1 MSNTEISK
9 ELFERV
15 ALGDEAAFEELYYKS
30 YKQVYAFL
38 LSLTMN
44 AEDAKDL
51 LQETYIKIHSSC
63 HMYRDQGTPIA
74 WMIKISRNLFLMK
87 VRKKS
92 EQMTSC
98 SDHIEKMSV
107 TLGGIEDLETR
118 MWLKQLFRVLNDEER
133 QIIVMHVVTGMK
145 HREIADQMNKPL
157 GTVLSKYNRGLR
169 KLKKSVEKSGKEDL
183 TNE

>member
-1 MSNTEISK
+1 M
-9 ELFERV
+9 
-15 ALGDEAAFEELYYKS
+15 
-30 YKQVYAFL
+30 
-38 LSLTMN
+38 
-44 AEDAKDL
+44 
-51 LQETYIKIHSSC
+51 
-63 HMYRDQGTPIA
+63 
-74 WMIKISRNLFLMK
+74 
-87 VRKKS
+87 
-92 EQMTSC
+92 
-98 SDHIEKMSV
+98 

-183 TNE
+183 INE